1 MNIITTTEQLNEF
14 VVTYDKVDAF
24 VYDVETVGVHRGDPR
39 QNTVM
44 WIAFATNDRV
54 DVIPM
59 GHPNG
64 DYIRTEFP
72 LLPSAQ
78 DRIIKGLPIRPS
90 DYSKDERK
98 ATKIFTE
105 APEQLT
111 PGEVFKALKPLFRSD
126 KLKIGH
132 NLKFD
137 LQSVTKYLGALPAQ
151 PYACTLNAAFIINSQ
166 NRLNLGLDDC
176 LEREFGYKMVKGV
189 GKEVEV
195 YSFDEVATYAALDAE
210 WTWKLWQKYSEDLD
224 RDNLRGLFR
233 LEMDVL
239 EVISNMELHGANIDV
254 DQLSK
259 LKTEL
264 EVQLETTKATIYR
277 LAGKAFNINSIPEK
291 QKLIFSSKAD
301 GGRGLKPKGRNALT
315 PKGQLNDEKGNALTI
330 ADYSVSEPALKS
342 FQGKDALVDALLN
355 YADLNKLLTTY
366 VIPYLGG
373 DITRTTSGKAK
384 IVAKKSLLV
393 KGKIHTDFIQ
403 YGAETGRFASR
414 NPNLQNIPNSKSI
427 NGKAIRNLFVAPEGY
442 KMIVADYSQI
452 EPRVTAS
459 FSGDRLMCEGYLNGE
474 DVYVTMGKLMGI
486 DDRPKC
492 KTLFL
497 AVMYGVG
504 PDKVAADIGCSVGEA
519 RDLLDQ
525 FASKFPTVMR
535 YKKQVVSDARRRGP
549 VPHALTYLKRRR
561 YLPNLRSNVMWERA
575 QAERQ
580 AFNTVIQGSSADL
593 IKLAMIRAHKLI
605 PDKASLILTIHDEL
619 VTVTPEDL
627 VDETEAA
634 IREAMEGINALSI
647 PLLAEVSIANRWGD
661 AK

>member
-1 MNIITTTEQLNEF
+1 MNIITTTEQLDEF
-14 VVTYDKVDAF
+14 VSAYDKVDAF
-24 VYDVETVGVHRGDPR
+24 VYDVETVGAHRGDPR
-39 QNTVM
+39 QNSVM

-64 DYIRTEFP
+64 EYIRTEFP

-78 DRIIKGLPIRPS
+78 DRIIKGLPIRAS

-98 ATKIFTE
+98 ATKIFTPG
-105 APEQLT
+105 PEQLT
-111 PGEVFKALKPLFRSD
+111 PGEVFKALKPLFFSD
-126 KLKIGH
+126 KVKIGH

-137 LQSVTKYLGALPAQ
+137 LQSVAKYIGGLPAQ

-166 NRLNLGLDDC
+166 NRLGLGLDDC

-224 RDNLRGLFR
+224 RDNLRGLFN

-239 EVISNMELHGANIDV
+239 EVISSMELHGANIDV
-254 DQLSK
+254 NQLKK
-259 LKTEL
+259 LKAEL
-264 EVQLETTKATIYR
+264 EIQLETTKATIYR

-291 QKLIFSSKAD
+291 QKLLFAPKKD
-301 GGRGLKPKGRNALT
+301 GGRGLRSKGRNALT
-315 PKGQLNDEKGNALTI
+315 PKGKTI
-330 ADYSVSEPALKS
+330 EERGDTLDISDYSVSEPALKI
-342 FQGKDALVDALLN
+342 FQGKDIFVDALLN

-373 DITRTTSGKAK
+373 DITRTTGGKAK

-414 NPNLQNIPNSKSI
+414 NPNLQNIPNSKTQ
-427 NGKAIRNLFVAPEGY
+427 NGKAIRNLFIAPEGY

-504 PDKVAADIGCSVGEA
+504 PDKVAADIGCSVSEA
-519 RDLLDQ
+519 RDLLDA

-535 YKKQVVSDARRRGP
+535 YKKQIITDARRRGP
-549 VPHALTYLKRRR
+549 IPYAKTYLGRRR

-580 AFNTVIQGSSADL
+580 AFNTVIQGSSADF

-605 PDKASLILTIHDEL
+605 PDQASLILTIHDEL
-619 VTVTPEDL
+619 VTVTPENL
-627 VDETEAA
+627 VEETEAA

-647 PLLAEVSIANRWGD
+647 PLLAEVTVANRWGD